1 MSNTIIKLENISK
14 QYRLGVVGTGTLS
27 HDLNRFYAKLRGKE
41 DPTLKVGASNKLDA
55 VDSEYVWALQNIN
68 LDVAQGEVLGIIGK
82 NGAGKSTLLKLL
94 SRVTAPTTGL
104 IKVKGRIASL
114 LEVGTGFHPELTGKE
129 NIYLNGAILGM
140 TKNDIKLKFDDIV
153 DFSGIRKYVDT
164 PVKRYSSGMY
174 VRLAFAVAAHLEPE
188 ILIVDEVLAVGDAD
202 FQRKALGKM
211 NEVSQSGRTV
221 LFVSHDM
228 GAIRRLCPRSVLLS
242 AGTIEMDGKT
252 EDVIEHY
259 LSDASNQVARQVS
272 YGEGKKSKSDDLL
285 LKSIR
290 ITDSKN
296 STDSIL
302 TNGNPVFVKVD
313 YDLLKEIRS
322 MRVVVQLYSTRGDE
336 VFYSSDFI
344 GWDRGMP
351 RPSGTYESVCEIP
364 ANFLN
369 AHKYY
374 VRVSID
380 VPKDRV
386 LIPQTETVSF
396 SISELEYDQM
406 GISLSGLPKG
416 LIHPKLNWSVNK
428 TN

>member
-1 MSNTIIKLENISK
+1 MANTIIKLENISK

-41 DPTLKVGASNKLDA
+41 DPTLKVGSSNKLDS
-55 VDSEYVWALQNIN
+55 VDSEYVWALRNIN
-68 LDVAQGEVLGIIGK
+68 MDVAQGEVLGLIGK

-94 SRVTAPTTGL
+94 SRVTAPTTGQ

-153 DFSGIRKYVDT
+153 DFSGIRKYVGT

-202 FQRKALGKM
+202 FQHKALGKM

-228 GAIRRLCPRSVLLS
+228 GAIRRLCPRSALLS

-259 LSDASNQVARQVS
+259 LSDATNQVARQAS
-272 YGEGKKSKSDDLL
+272 YGDGKRSKSHDLL

-290 ITDSKN
+290 ITDSNN

-302 TNGNPVFVKVD
+302 TNGNPVFVKID
-313 YDLLKEIRS
+313 YEVLKEIRS
-322 MRVVVQLYSTRGDE
+322 MRVVVQLYTTRGDE
-336 VFYSSDFI
+336 VFYSSDFV

-351 RPSGTYESVCEIP
+351 RPPGTYESICEIP
-364 ANFLN
+364 ENFLN

-374 VRVSID
+374 VRVLID

-386 LIPQTETVSF
+386 LIPQTETISF
-396 SISELEYDQM
+396 TITELEYDQM

-416 LIHPKLNWSVNK
+416 IIHPKLNWSVNK
-428 TN
+428 IN